1 MSGVPS
7 SEEQELRVLVLAP
20 GGRDARVI
28 CEVLQRAGVCA
39 ERCATV
45 EDLGQELQV
54 GAGASV
60 VTTEALS
67 VSKIQ
72 LLEQVVDLQPAWSAL
87 PFLLLT
93 GGGASTQRSRRQLTL
108 LARLRNITLLERP
121 LRKVTLV
128 SAVQVALRFRK
139 RQYEIRDYLVER
151 QHREA
156 ELQQVN
162 EELRQFA
169 YVASHD
175 LQEPL
180 RTVAIYVQLLAQRLH
195 GQLDG
200 ETQEFMGYV
209 VEGAQRMQA
218 LIIDLL
224 AYSRVERQS
233 AELTETDSEVVLEQA
248 LHDLRLAVAESGAVV
263 THDALPTVTAVPGQI
278 RQVLENLLSNA
289 VKFRGPEPPRIHLSA
304 QRQGREWMFSVR
316 DNGIGLDP
324 QYAPRIFQMFQRLH
338 THREYPGTGMGLTIC
353 KKIVENH
360 GGRIWVESKLGQ
372 GATFCFTLPVS

>member
-1 MSGVPS
+1 MRNVPS
-7 SEEQELRVLVLAP
+7 SVDRELRVLVLAP
-20 GGRDARVI
+20 RGRDARVI
-28 CEVLQRAGVCA
+28 CEVLQRAGICA
-39 ERCATV
+39 ERCVTV
-45 EDLGQELQV
+45 EDLGQEFQA

-60 VTTEALS
+60 LTTEALS

-72 LLEQVVDLQPAWSAL
+72 VLEQVLDLQPAWSAL

-93 GGGASTQRSRRQLTL
+93 GGGASTQRSMRQLAL
-108 LARLRNITLLERP
+108 LERLRNITLLERP
-121 LRKVTLV
+121 LRRVTLV
-128 SAVQVALRFRK
+128 SAVQVALRLRK

-151 QHREA
+151 QQREA
-156 ELQQVN
+156 ELQHVN

-180 RTVAIYVQLLAQRLH
+180 RTVAIYVQLLTQRLQ
-195 GQLDG
+195 GQLDD
-200 ETQEFMGYV
+200 EDQEFMGYV

-224 AYSRVERQS
+224 AYSRVEQN
-233 AELTETDSEVVLEQA
+233 AELTETDSEAVLEQA

-263 THDALPTVTAVPGQI
+263 THDTLPTVTAVPEQL

-304 QRQGREWMFSVR
+304 QRQGTEWVFSVR
-316 DNGIGLDP
+316 DNGIGLEP
-324 QYAPRIFQMFQRLH
+324 KYAPRIFQMFQRLH
-338 THREYPGTGMGLTIC
+338 TRRKYPGTGIGLTIC
-353 KKIVENH
+353 KKIVERH
-360 GGRIWVESKLGQ
+360 GGRIWVESEPGQ
-372 GATFCFTLPVS
+372 GATFCFTLPVG